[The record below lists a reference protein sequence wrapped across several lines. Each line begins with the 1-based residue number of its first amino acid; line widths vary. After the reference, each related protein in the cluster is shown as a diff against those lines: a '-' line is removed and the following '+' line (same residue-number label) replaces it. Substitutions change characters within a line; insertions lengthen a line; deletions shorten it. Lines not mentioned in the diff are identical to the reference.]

1 MNVDWMRRYEGGG
14 ARDWADCW
22 ERNDDVEGAINSNIA
37 TR

>member
-1 MNVDWMRRYEGGG
+1 MNVDSMRSYERGG
-14 ARDWADCW
+14 ARDCADCW